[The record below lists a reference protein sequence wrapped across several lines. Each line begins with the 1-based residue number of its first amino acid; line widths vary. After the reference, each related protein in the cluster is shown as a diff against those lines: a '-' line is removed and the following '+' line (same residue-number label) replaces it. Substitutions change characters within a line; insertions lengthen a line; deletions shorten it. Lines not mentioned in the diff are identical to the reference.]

1 MMRRFIRA
9 AILGG
14 VVTLVACAQEAAAQG
29 SAAPV
34 ATPTGPPATAAAPR
48 PPADPDKFAVIIVG
62 ASGEEVYAK
71 QFAQWA
77 ASLKGAL
84 VERLGF
90 GEGNL
95 KVLSENP
102 TDKTAARATAE
113 EVRRAFESLR
123 EAVKEESTVF
133 VFFIGHGS
141 FDGKQ
146 AKFNLV
152 GPDLHA
158 GEYRTLLGALAARRV
173 VVVQTASAS
182 GEFVKALAGRGRVVV
197 TATRSGQEQNAP
209 RFAEH
214 FIKALSEREA
224 DADQNGRVSVM
235 EAFDYASRLVGEHY
249 KRAGRLATEHAL
261 LEDSGDG
268 VGHEKAEGGD
278 GAVARNVYF
287 DSLNATAAAASAEV
301 GRLVRERA
309 RLEDEIQQFKLRK
322 TLMQEA
328 EYWAGLE
335 RMFVELAKVNRG
347 IRKGGQ

>member
-14 VVTLVACAQEAAAQG
+14 LVTVVVCAQAAAQG
-29 SAAPV
+29 GNAAPV
-34 ATPTGPPATAAAPR
+34 ATPTGQTATAAAR
-48 PPADPDKFAVIIVG
+48 PPADPDKFAVILVG
-62 ASGEEVYAK
+62 ASGEEAYAK

-77 ASLKGAL
+77 ASLRSAL

-95 KVLSENP
+95 KVLTENSA
-102 TDKTAARATAE
+102 DKGAARATAE

-123 EAVKEESTVF
+123 GVVKEESTVF

-173 VVVQTASAS
+173 VVVQMASAS

-214 FIKALSEREA
+214 FIKALSERES

-235 EAFDYASRLVGEHY
+235 EAFDYASRLVAEHY

-278 GAVARNVYF
+278 GAIARNVYF
-287 DSLNATAAAASAEV
+287 DSLNATEAAASAEV
-301 GRLVRERA
+301 GRLMRERT

-347 IRKGGQ
+347 IKKGRQ